1 MSKYII
7 SILLLLAPIVSIAQ
21 DDEEDT
27 NKPVTDTKGLHQLSI
42 GIDIAQPITNAFSD
56 NRTGYEAMIDYYFGK
71 ELYGVAEGGFG
82 KATVDYTDL
91 RYKSSNTFFRLGVN
105 KSILVRL
112 SDSDWDMGFIGIR
125 YGLASIKR
133 SQGTYTIVDDLFGN
147 TTGTV
152 PAKNFLGHWVEI
164 TGGMRLELFAGISA
178 GWTIRG
184 KFLMNAKAFKELSP
198 SYVAGYGKGDK
209 NSVFDYNFYLTYA
222 IRWNKK
228 KAAQPAPVAPAKE

>member
-56 NRTGYEAMIDYYFGK
+56 NRTGYEGIIDYYCGK
-71 ELYGVAEGGFG
+71 ELYVVLEGGYG
-82 KATVDYTDL
+82 NATVDYTDL
-91 RYKSSNTFFRLGVN
+91 KYKSTNTFFRLGVN

-112 SDSDWDMGFIGIR
+112 SNSDWDMGFIGVR
-125 YGLASIKR
+125 YGLASISR
-133 SQGTYTIVDDLFGN
+133 SAGTYTVVDDLFGN

-152 PAKNFLGHWVEI
+152 PAKNFLGHWAEI
-164 TGGMRLELFAGISA
+164 NGGMRLELVAGICA

-184 KFLMNAKAFKELSP
+184 KFLLNAKSFKELSP

-209 NSVFDYNFYLTYA
+209 TSVFDYNFYISYA
-222 IRWNKK
+222 IRWSKK
-228 KAAQPAPVAPAKE
+228 KGDNHATTQAEK